1 LAIANARISSLEA
14 ELNASQKAFDA
25 ATAAKVSTEKSTKS
39 ALAKANKAE
48 KALTDANKEH
58 LQREQAVAERL
69 NTMSAAAGGTF
80 CTFLFLFVDLLA
92 FLYLL
97 IYSSSAVFCFLGYV
111 DFTKVSSSTLQP
123 DNDPLMA
130 AVSLL
135 EANWISVREIFDLVN
150 RVLTQIFV
158 GLWPKQK
165 AEVPDNDVKKLAQAF
180 DTTEDPILHM
190 KGLSLKQGAEEAIAL
205 SYAHSEEI
213 DWEKVSSSHGRS
225 RSEQKAFFEKAKRF
239 APGIVAMIS
248 PSAASTASS
257 TLISSTPA
265 TSGSV
270 PPPNAGAASA
280 TPSSA
285 ADREARVA

>member
-1 LAIANARISSLEA
+1 LATANARISSLEA
-14 ELNASQKAFDA
+14 ELNASWKAFDA
-25 ATAAKVSTEKSTKS
+25 ATAAKVSAEKSTKS
-39 ALAKANKAE
+39 ALAKEKKAE

-58 LQREQAVAERL
+58 LQQEQAVAERL
-69 NTMSAAAGGTF
+69 NTMSAVAGGTF

-97 IYSSSAVFCFLGYV
+97 IYSSSAIFCFLGYA
-111 DFTKVSSSTLQP
+111 DFTEVSSLTLQP

-135 EANWISVREIFDLVN
+135 EANWISVREIFELVN
-150 RVLTQIFV
+150 RILTRIFV

-190 KGLSLKQGAEEAIAL
+190 KGLSLKRGAEGAIAL
-205 SYAHSEEI
+205 SYAHGEEI
-213 DWEKVSSSHGRS
+213 DWEQVSSSHGRS
-225 RSEQKAFFEKAKRF
+225 RSELKDFFKKAKRL

-248 PSAASTASS
+248 PSAASAASS
-257 TLISSTPA
+257 TPISLTPA

-285 ADREARVA
+285 ADREAEVA

>member
-1 LAIANARISSLEA
+1 LATANARISSLEA
-14 ELNASQKAFDA
+14 ELNASRKAFDA
-25 ATAAKVSTEKSTKS
+25 ATAAKVSAEKLTKS
-39 ALAKANKAE
+39 ALAKVKKAE

-58 LQREQAVAERL
+58 LQREQAMAERL
-69 NTMSAAAGGTF
+69 NTMSATAGGTF

-97 IYSSSAVFCFLGYV
+97 IYSSSAIFCFLGYA
-111 DFTKVSSSTLQP
+111 DFTEVSLSTLQP

-135 EANWISVREIFDLVN
+135 EANWISVREIFELVN
-150 RVLTQIFV
+150 CVLTWIFV

-190 KGLSLKQGAEEAIAL
+190 KGLSLKRGAKGAIAL

-213 DWEKVSSSHGRS
+213 D
-225 RSEQKAFFEKAKRF
+225 
-239 APGIVAMIS
+239 
-248 PSAASTASS
+248 
-257 TLISSTPA
+257 
-265 TSGSV
+265 
-270 PPPNAGAASA
+270 
-280 TPSSA
+280 
-285 ADREARVA
+285 